1 MRMTHVQLDIP
12 ASMVRK
18 LRKNAAARGL
28 SLARY
33 VTELV
38 RRDVTHAWPDRF
50 FDEVVGGWK
59 GKPLRRPP
67 QGALETRDEL

>member
-1 MRMTHVQLDIP
+1 MTHVQLDIP

-18 LRKNAAARGL
+18 LRKKAAARGL
-28 SLARY
+28 SLSRY

-38 RRDVTHAWPDRF
+38 QREVAEAWPDRF

-59 GKPLRRPP
+59 GKPLERPP

>member
-1 MRMTHVQLDIP
+1 MTHVQLDIP

-18 LRKNAAARGL
+18 LRKKAGARGL
-28 SLARY
+28 SLSRY

-38 RRDVTHAWPDRF
+38 QREVAGAWPERF

-59 GKPLRRPP
+59 GKPLERPP
-67 QGALETRDEL
+67 QGTLETRDEL